1 MASLN
6 YNDYRSAGI
15 YFIEQDNS
23 VIESVDSESL
33 RLAVGFSKTGPFNVP
48 VFLNG
53 VADAEKYFGKID
65 TKLERKGSFFQRSLN
80 TLVKQSP
87 VFALNLLPV
96 DSADKSEMAQ
106 LSVQANRKNEEPMAK
121 PYNGYFDRTR
131 FWHVS
136 ADKVLAQSLNGSS
149 YDQGN
154 ILNIANTSTSDF
166 TVFVRKA
173 ENVRGYNITAR
184 DFYGAEDAIPYS
196 WINPSD
202 YLCDYFLQVFVVKG
216 LWKDYAILSKDPY
229 WSTYFSATGLKKD
242 MVNKFLNLEAIT
254 VLGNWTGTI
263 IPNFYAKNGD
273 YESLIPQINQ
283 TSEQTGFVASLNEEL
298 LEELGSEN
306 PEADAWGVDLVGH
319 SLAANSTFGGFLS
332 YPAATA
338 DTKVSETLSVLK
350 VEGPCFWIKSSEANQ
365 VTINDLIE
373 GEDSKLVR
381 VVKKQYVVTED
392 AGTAFK
398 YTCSGN
404 VMAGAGETKTETAAE
419 TVTVV
424 KHTPITDM
432 YDSLAGICLKGLE
445 LSNKH
450 MPGFDETGTA
460 DLEAG
465 IEKIYK
471 MLTDD
476 GIKRGLCNE
485 DLLSFRYIIDTMG
498 GGKATGLGGKKYL
511 SMLAKEVGS
520 CTAILSYPSISYL
533 ADSTQPIF
541 YDEDNGQTSG
551 DFDSAFI
558 PTGGN
563 PNAIGAGTVSIPSED
578 EGAKYCGVFAPY
590 LKYTEGSRTILVP
603 PAADVANAYMRKF
616 TTTGNPY
623 VTVANTN
630 GILSN
635 SAISGVE
642 YQFDKTDRDNIEPY
656 GINPII
662 YRNGNVMIYG
672 DKTAYQDVLSDYNY
686 LHVREILNTIEI
698 EVRAILHP
706 YIFKYNNAETR
717 AEIVRKVTPI
727 LQSMQDAGAL
737 YSFEIQ
743 MDENNNTAE
752 VIERSYGIL
761 DIGVQMG
768 KNLEKIVTRI
778 KVNRLATE

>member
-23 VIESVDSESL
+23 VIESVDAESL

-48 VFLNG
+48 VFLNS
-53 VADAEKYFGKID
+53 VADAEKYFGKTD

-96 DSADKSEMAQ
+96 DSTDKSEMAQ
-106 LSVQANRKNEEPMAK
+106 LSVQANRKNEDPMAK
-121 PYNGYFDRTR
+121 PYRDYFDRTR

-149 YDQGN
+149 YDKGN
-154 ILNIANTSTSDF
+154 ILNIANTSTNDF

-184 DFYGAEDAIPYS
+184 DFYGSEDSIPYS

-216 LWKDYAILSKDPY
+216 LWKDYATLSKDPY
-229 WSTYFSATGLKKD
+229 WSTYFNADGLKKN

-254 VLGNWTGTI
+254 VLGNWTGII

-298 LEELGSEN
+298 LEELESTN
-306 PEADAWGVDLVGH
+306 PAAEEWGVDLVGH
-319 SLAANSTFGGFLS
+319 SLSSGSTFTGFLS
-332 YPAATA
+332 YPAKEGVIGT
-338 DTKVSETLSVLK
+338 TLKVSAI
-350 VEGPCFWIKSSEANQ
+350 EGPSFYIDSSTVEQA
-365 VTINDLIE
+365 TINDLIE
-373 GEDSKLVR
+373 GENSKLVR
-381 VVKKQYVVTED
+381 VIKKQYTTD
-392 AGTAFK
+392 PSGKTSFK

-404 VMAGAGETKTETAAE
+404 VKTAEAGETKEGTTELS
-419 TVTVV
+419 VV
-424 KHTPITDM
+424 KHTPITEM

-450 MPGFDETGTA
+450 MPGFDETGVA

-485 DLLSFRYIIDTMG
+485 DLISFRYIIDTMG
-498 GGKATGLGGKKYL
+498 GGKAAGLGGKKYL

-520 CTAILSYPSISYL
+520 CTAIISYPSISYL

-541 YDEDNGQTSG
+541 YDTANGQSYG

-563 PNAIGAGTVSIPSED
+563 PDAIGAGTVSIPGED

-590 LKYTEGSRTILVP
+590 LKYTEGSKTILVP

-616 TTTGNPY
+616 ITAGDPY

-672 DKTAYQDVLSDYNY
+672 DKTAYQDVISDYNY